1 MISGSLKKDDII
13 EYYLA
18 ATFIKAVVVEVEM
31 PFIKVFNKQ
40 QDCIEILNINNI
52 PVIRIFK
59 KEDIKKPSLEKEK
72 PKNPLVERA
81 LSLAELRFEKLKEDR
96 ALIKDTLTKKELKP
110 KGEYYEMPSF
120 KKHT

>member
-1 MISGSLKKDDII
+1 MISDSLKKNDII

-18 ATFIKAVVVEVEM
+18 AAFIKVVVVEVNV

-40 QDCIEILNINNI
+40 QDCLEILNINNI

-59 KEDIKKPSLEKEK
+59 KENVKELSLEKEK
-72 PKNPLVERA
+72 PKNPLVEKA
-81 LSLAELRFEKLKEDR
+81 LSLAELRFEKLKEER
-96 ALIKDTLTKKELKP
+96 SLIKDTLTKKELKP